1 MWIQDVP
8 SKQHVSF
15 FLHLFERF
23 TTDDFF
29 NFLILPFFYF
39 NRACV
44 EFRARA
50 GRSTEEVKV
59 ELEKI
64 DFELKQRLRRLGASS
79 PTSSSAVSYEVV
91 PGDDDS
97 AAATDPADKNTKG
110 NGNGNGNANNNDDVA
125 GTGGTTPADASKPT
139 ESGSTTFN
147 GHVID
152 GGYVAGIAVLGVLVV
167 GLSAGVYFMTHRH
180 KEHKAEIK
188 RLSVHVKR
196 LSTAGPMTS
205 LAQIADEDGNDRQQS
220 RRSLTKIAPP
230 PPAPVFRQ
238 QSRLAQKTNA
248 GWQNHHCHI
257 I

>member
-1 MWIQDVP
+1 MYL
-8 SKQHVSF
+8 F

-91 PGDDDS
+91 PGDDAS
-97 AAATDPADKNTKG
+97 AAATDPADKNTK
-110 NGNGNGNANNNDDVA
+110 GNGNGNANNNDDVA

-147 GHVID
+147 DHVID

-205 LAQIADEDGNDRQQS
+205 LAQIADEDDYDRQQS

-248 GWQNHHCHI
+248 GW
-257 I
+257 

>member
-1 MWIQDVP
+1 MYL
-8 SKQHVSF
+8 F
-15 FLHLFERF
+15 FFICSNDSQL
-23 TTDDFF
+23 TI
-29 NFLILPFFYF
+29 FLILPFFYF

-91 PGDDDS
+91 PGDDAS
-97 AAATDPADKNTKG
+97 AAATDPADKNTK
-110 NGNGNGNANNNDDVA
+110 GNGNGNANNNDDVA

-205 LAQIADEDGNDRQQS
+205 LAQIADEDDYDRQQS

-248 GWQNHHCHI
+248 GW
-257 I
+257 